1 MTSDDPKEI
10 VEFSRGIVPG
20 SERKKAGRK
29 RAKRAPVT
37 TGNHVP
43 ERAANPTKQSSR
55 HLRPRTAEDI
65 ANEQTAEQ
73 LALRIWAAMVAQKV
87 LSGMSAL
94 MDELP
99 PYILSTAALKSLQ
112 RITSQGNDMSDWLH
126 NLPVLWMSVLVFGF
140 TYLVTAG
147 IYAVITVFAVGERA
161 RSFKAISPGLLPPL
175 GIIFGLFV
183 VFTAAQV
190 WTDNEKAKA
199 EIDREASALRSVEIL
214 VTSFPTETQVQ
225 LRELVR
231 RYIADVVAQ
240 EWPLMAQGT
249 ANLRAIPGVL
259 AEALQATLALNPSSE
274 GQKTAQRHIATALET
289 ALDARRQ
296 RIIISES
303 QVNLVKWA
311 CLFMQALCALVAIAM
326 VHSDNRLASIIA
338 MGIFATGV
346 AASIF
351 LILAHDRPFIG
362 ELSIKP
368 DPLLQVMPE
377 IASSR

>member
-1 MTSDDPKEI
+1 MGSIQCSLHYSVIALPWRQSPAGSKQRGDLPTLACLARWL
-10 VEFSRGIVPG
+10 VSR
-20 SERKKAGRK
+20 
-29 RAKRAPVT
+29 
-37 TGNHVP
+37 
-43 ERAANPTKQSSR
+43 SSR
-55 HLRPRTAEDI
+55 RCARSS
-65 ANEQTAEQ
+65 
-73 LALRIWAAMVAQKV
+73 LARK
-87 LSGMSAL
+87 G
-94 MDELP
+94 
-99 PYILSTAALKSLQ
+99 STLAVPLLAPLHPFHSLKSLQ
-112 RITSQGNDMSDWLH
+112 RISSQGKDMSEWLH
-126 NLPVLWMSVLVFGF
+126 SLPVLWMSVLVFGF

-161 RSFKAISPGLLPPL
+161 RSFKTISPGLLPPL

-199 EIDREASALRSVEIL
+199 EIDREASALRSAEIL

-351 LILAHDRPFIG
+351 LILVHDRPFIG